1 MQRYWS
7 RNRVF
12 ILLTVALV
20 LINAWYFLVGYSDV
34 FAGYFHMDILLS
46 HSRIIFYVSS
56 AIVALVVALF
66 DAYMR
71 IHSAKL
77 TTVALAGILIGTLL
91 LIYSTSP
98 EVGSPGSLLT
108 MSYLLIGAAYTWII
122 ITIYQLLSSF
132 VNLYR
137 ILFTSVISFFF
148 TPILY
153 TALFQYLPE
162 KHLLIWAPLFAL
174 AAICLV
180 MAAARVVSGEMGGAV
195 AVAEEERSTNQQ
207 AGQPSGWSTGQPT
220 GQPTSQPAGQQ
231 AGQPTGKPMAF
242 VMRYRNQLAQIA
254 TIAIVLVAMRSIRI
268 GGLWGAPATTPD
280 NLFLVIII
288 SQVGYLALAIP
299 VLILYIRQSSMKS
312 SLFPFL
318 VLIFLLLIMSHME
331 AIQDAGDV
339 AFGLDAIVERL
350 SQSLFPLIL
359 IVCSRKLPVSFFRV
373 CGLAIS
379 IENII
384 AIFSIAF
391 LEDIQMNK
399 ISVTLFMVFVIV
411 VLIVF
416 MKTEDTGG
424 DDNDD
429 RATAR
434 IDDILAKRSCE
445 LGEKGGLTAR
455 EEEVL
460 LFLAQGRSI
469 PHISRRLQVAEGTVR
484 THVKHIYQKLD
495 IHSKQEL
502 LDRFADDEED
512 SVAPAPR

>member
-1 MQRYWS
+1 MMQRYWS

-12 ILLTVALV
+12 ILLTAALV
-20 LINAWYFLVGYSDV
+20 LINSWYFLVGYSDV
-34 FAGYFHMDILLS
+34 FAGYFQRDIVLS
-46 HSRIIFYVSS
+46 HSRIIFYVAS
-56 AIVALVVALF
+56 AIAALIAALF
-66 DAYMR
+66 DTYMR
-71 IHSAKL
+71 IHGTKL
-77 TTVALAGILIGTLL
+77 TTVAMAGILIGTLL
-91 LIYSTSP
+91 LIYATNP

-108 MSYLLIGAAYTWII
+108 MSYLLIGASYTWII
-122 ITIYQLLSSF
+122 ITIYQLLSSRA
-132 VNLYR
+132 NLYR

-162 KHLLIWAPLFAL
+162 AQLLIWAPLFAL
-174 AAICLV
+174 LALFLL
-180 MAAARVVSGEMGGAV
+180 MAAARVVAGETAVPAVGA
-195 AVAEEERSTNQQ
+195 ASVAEE
-207 AGQPSGWSTGQPT
+207 GQPLEQPI
-220 GQPTSQPAGQQ
+220 GPPV
-231 AGQPTGKPMAF
+231 AF
-242 VMRYRNQLAQIA
+242 IMRHRNQLAQIA

-268 GGLWGAPATTPD
+268 GGLWGAPAVTPD
-280 NLFLVIII
+280 NLFLVIVI

-299 VLILYIRQSSMKS
+299 VLVLYVRQSSMKS

-318 VLIFLLLIMSHME
+318 VLVVLLLIMSHME

-359 IVCSRKLPVSFFRV
+359 IVCSRKLPVSFFKV

-379 IENII
+379 IENIV

-391 LEDIQMNK
+391 LGDIQMNK
-399 ISVTLFMVFVIV
+399 ISVTLFMVFLIV

-416 MKTEDTGG
+416 MKTEDGRPDG
-424 DDNDD
+424 

-434 IDDILAKRSCE
+434 IDDILAKRSCD

-469 PHISRRLQVAEGTVR
+469 PHISRRLHVAEGTVR
-484 THVKHIYQKLD
+484 THVKHIYQKLE

-502 LDRFADDEED
+502 LDRFADDEEEE
-512 SVAPAPR
+512 SPAARAPH